1 MDGLSFFYLNLFRV
15 YGNLEALKIGKGFV
29 ELGLEQFGNYED
41 FYSKNIRFNKISL
54 FNFPI
59 STFYI
64 AEYYLESGIELL
76 GLNNVLQNKL
86 VDWIERYY
94 SDDFDFDLL
103 SGGSGTIIYLLKL
116 YDRIKEDRLLLLC
129 KKIALNIIRNAII
142 TNDDSLSWITKFG
155 KTHTGFSHGTSGIA
169 FSLFKLNAYLPD
181 EEIKLAAIK
190 ALNFERKMYDVEK
203 NYWYSFKLYENDNI
217 ETIKNENH
225 FWAYGSGGIALSRIL
240 ILDYYQDEIIKN
252 EIDISVNNLK
262 EKGWSGNFNYSS
274 GVFGNIDVLNEY
286 AHKLQDNDVKCKLND
301 FLKTIINEKRNGF
314 ESWACVPVGKDFN
327 SNFEMIGFFTGI
339 AGISNTLINFL
350 NYDKTVKLFK

>member
-41 FYSKNIRFNKISL
+41 FYSKAISFNKISL

-301 FLKTIINEKRNGF
+301 FLNTIINEKRNGF
-314 ESWACVPVGKDFN
+314 ESWSCAAVGKKSN

-339 AGISNTLINFL
+339 SGINNTMLNII